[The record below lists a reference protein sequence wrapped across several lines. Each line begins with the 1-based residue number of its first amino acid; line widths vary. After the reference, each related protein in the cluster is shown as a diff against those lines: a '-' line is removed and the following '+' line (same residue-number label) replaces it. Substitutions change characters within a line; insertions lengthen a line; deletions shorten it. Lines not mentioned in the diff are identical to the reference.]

1 MEFLKVIS
9 ILVGILKGPV
19 DLDGLSFDII
29 SDSSS
34 ALTWCSSKSSYRV
47 FDIYERGKFGTVGM
61 RRERSGPILEKK
73 SLNAFAMVLLSATSI
88 SSSKR
93 LEGTVPPN
101 GLS

>member
-34 ALTWCSSKSSYRV
+34 ALT
-47 FDIYERGKFGTVGM
+47 
-61 RRERSGPILEKK
+61 
-73 SLNAFAMVLLSATSI
+73 
-88 SSSKR
+88 
-93 LEGTVPPN
+93 
-101 GLS
+101 